1 MIESSIFLY
10 KKRNSMN
17 LGTKPV
23 FLLMILSVMIA
34 GCLNASS
41 TKPDWAHDVNWMGE
55 KPDST
60 VEKELW
66 TQLYPYNIEYD
77 LVNISAKS
85 ESNGLHLRVIGIS
98 NAAINP
104 DVYDLIYSNGTLTRT
119 GYLLEALQPQDRD
132 AAIGTAMQNKAVM
145 EKGAPGVP
153 TVRRI
158 LPDTSKKYYAA
169 KTLLSVTWTG
179 ISVLVDPDER
189 KVVKVWNENAGVT
202 S

>member
-1 MIESSIFLY
+1 
-10 KKRNSMN
+10 MN
-17 LGTKPV
+17 MVTKPA
-23 FLLMILSVMIA
+23 FLLIILAVMIA

-41 TKPDWAHDVNWMGE
+41 TKPDWAHEVNWLGE
-55 KPDST
+55 KPDSI

-66 TQLYPYNIEYD
+66 TQITPYNIEYD
-77 LVNISAKS
+77 IVNITAKS
-85 ESNGLHLRVIGIS
+85 GSDGLHIRFIGIS

-104 DVYDLIYSNGTLTRT
+104 DVYDFIYSDGTLTRT
-119 GYLLEALQPQDRD
+119 SYLLEALKPHDRD
-132 AAIGTAMQNKAVM
+132 AAIAAAMQKREVM
-145 EKGAPGVP
+145 EKGVTGVP

-179 ISVLVDPDER
+179 ISVLVDPDEW
-189 KVVKVWNENAGVT
+189 KVVQVWNENAGVI

>member
-1 MIESSIFLY
+1 
-10 KKRNSMN
+10 MN
-17 LGTKPV
+17 LGTIPA
-23 FLLMILSVMIA
+23 FLLIILAVMIA
-34 GCLNASS
+34 GCLNAPS
-41 TKPDWAHDVNWMGE
+41 TKPDWTHDVNWLGE
-55 KPDST
+55 KPDSI
-60 VEKELW
+60 VETELW
-66 TQLYPYNIEYD
+66 AHITPYRIEYD
-77 LVNISAKS
+77 LLNITAKS
-85 ESNGLHLRVIGIS
+85 ESDGLHLRVIGIS

-132 AAIGTAMQNKAVM
+132 AAIAAAMQKKEVM
-145 EKGAPGVP
+145 GKGAPGVP

-179 ISVLVDPDER
+179 ISVLVDPDEW
-189 KVVKVWNENAGVT
+189 KVVEVWNENAGVT

>member
-1 MIESSIFLY
+1 
-10 KKRNSMN
+10 MN
-17 LGTKPV
+17 PGRKTV
-23 FLLMILSVMIA
+23 FLLIMLAVMVA

-55 KPDST
+55 KPDSI

-66 TQLYPYNIEYD
+66 TQITPYRIEYD
-77 LVNISAKS
+77 IVNITAKS
-85 ESNGLHLRVIGIS
+85 ESDGLHLRVIGIS

-104 DVYDLIYSNGTLTRT
+104 DVYDFTYSDGILTRT
-119 GYLLEALQPQDRD
+119 SYLLEALQPHDRN
-132 AAIGTAMQNKAVM
+132 AAIAAAMQKKEVM
-145 EKGAPGVP
+145 EKGVPGVP

-179 ISVLVDPDER
+179 ISVLVDPDEW
-189 KVVKVWNENAGVT
+189 KVVQVWNENAGVK

>member
-1 MIESSIFLY
+1 
-10 KKRNSMN
+10 MN
-17 LGTKPV
+17 LGTRPA
-23 FLLMILSVMIA
+23 FLLIILAVMIA
-34 GCLNASS
+34 GCLDASS

-55 KPDST
+55 KPDSI

-66 TQLYPYNIEYD
+66 TQITPYRIEYD
-77 LVNISAKS
+77 IVNITAKS
-85 ESNGLHLRVIGIS
+85 ESDGLHLRVIGIS

-104 DVYDLIYSNGTLTRT
+104 DVYDFTYSDGILTRT
-119 GYLLEALQPQDRD
+119 SYLLEALQPHDRN
-132 AAIGTAMQNKAVM
+132 AAIAAAMQKKEVM
-145 EKGAPGVP
+145 EKGVPGVP

-179 ISVLVDPDER
+179 ISVLVDPDEW
-189 KVVKVWNENAGVT
+189 KVVQVWNENAGVK

>member
-1 MIESSIFLY
+1 M
-10 KKRNSMN
+10 
-17 LGTKPV
+17 GTKPA
-23 FLLMILSVMIA
+23 FLLILLAVMIA

-41 TKPDWAHDVNWMGE
+41 TKPDWAHEVNWLGE
-55 KPDST
+55 KPDSI

-66 TQLYPYNIEYD
+66 TQITPYRIEYD
-77 LVNISAKS
+77 IVNITAKS
-85 ESNGLHLRVIGIS
+85 ESDGLHLRVIGIS

-104 DVYDLIYSNGTLTRT
+104 DVYDFIYSDRTLTRT
-119 GYLLEALQPQDRD
+119 SYLLEALQVHDRD
-132 AAIGTAMQNKAVM
+132 SAIAAAMQKREVM
-145 EKGAPGVP
+145 EKGVTGVP

-179 ISVLVDPDER
+179 ISVLVDPDEW
-189 KVVKVWNENAGVT
+189 KVVQVWNENAGVI

>member
-1 MIESSIFLY
+1 
-10 KKRNSMN
+10 MN
-17 LGTKPV
+17 LGTKPA
-23 FLLMILSVMIA
+23 FLLMILSVIIA
-34 GCLNASS
+34 GCINASS

-60 VEKELW
+60 VEEELW
-66 TQLYPYNIEYD
+66 TQITPYNIEYD

-85 ESNGLHLRVIGIS
+85 ESDGLHLRVIGIS

-104 DVYDLIYSNGTLTRT
+104 DVYDLIYSGGTLTRT
-119 GYLLEALQPQDRD
+119 GYLLEALQQQDID
-132 AAIGTAMQNKAVM
+132 AAIAAAMKTREVM
-145 EKGAPGVP
+145 EKRASGVP

-179 ISVLVDPDER
+179 ISVLVDPDGW
-189 KVVKVWNENAGVT
+189 KVVKVWNENEGKK
-202 S
+202 